1 MPIRNAVCAALI
13 GFAIAG
19 SNVSSRVRSYV
30 VSSFS
35 RTLEAQGPPQPPQT
49 PPDPGGRGQGRG
61 GRGVAVFPAQQRP
74 PGDPVT
80 IERGKTLY
88 GIHCTACHGADTRG
102 GDLGGPNLLRSQL
115 VLNDQ
120 NGELIL
126 PIVRGSR
133 EDKGMPALSL
143 NDEDVKA
150 IAEFIHSVAAA
161 ARGQGAPPLAAPPPD
176 VLVGDATAG
185 RAYFAAKCSA
195 CHSAT
200 GDLQGIASKTL
211 DTKTLQNLWV
221 SGGVGGRGGG
231 RQGGGM
237 PGGMPPASAPV
248 VTVTLAPR
256 EKIEGRLVRIDDF
269 IVTLAQPDGTVRS
282 FRRDGDRPSV
292 EMRDPLAGHKALLP
306 VLTDKDMHDVT
317 AFLATLK

>member
-1 MPIRNAVCAALI
+1 MLLLVASVP
-13 GFAIAG
+13 AILAHG
-19 SNVSSRVRSYV
+19 
-30 VSSFS
+30 
-35 RTLEAQGPPQPPQT
+35 APQPPQT
-49 PPDPGGRGQGRG
+49 PPDAGGRGQGRG
-61 GRGVAVFPAQQRP
+61 AGRGAVFPAQQRP
-74 PGDPVT
+74 PGDPMV

-133 EDKGMPALSL
+133 EDQGMPAINLP
-143 NDEDVKA
+143 DDDVKA

-161 ARGQGAPPLAAPPPD
+161 ARGQGAPPLTAPPPD
-176 VLVGDATAG
+176 VLVGDAAAG
-185 RAYFAAKCSA
+185 QVYFTAKCSG

-200 GDLQGIASKTL
+200 GDLQGIATKSL
-211 DTKTLQNLWV
+211 DAKTLQNRWV

-237 PGGMPPASAPV
+237 QMQSGMAPASAPV
-248 VTVTLAPR
+248 VTVTVAPSGKDETR
-256 EKIEGRLVRIDDF
+256 QNEEKVEGRLVRIDDF
-269 IVTLAQPDGTVRS
+269 IVTLAQADGTVRT
-282 FRRDGDRPSV
+282 FRRDGDRPEV
-292 EMRDPLAGHKALLP
+292 EIRDPLAAHRALLA

-317 AFLATLK
+317 AYLATLK